1 MDTKRLV
8 IVAVGGQGNLLAS
21 SVLGEACLLAE
32 VPMRMSEIHGM
43 AQRGG
48 VVESALIFGDAQSPI
63 ISDGDA
69 DVLMGFEP
77 AETLRALGKCN
88 ARSVVITNL
97 APLMPFT
104 VNIGMGVYPDLKKL
118 QELIRAKTARLIA
131 FNAATLAREA
141 GNVLSVNMVL
151 LGALTQTGVLP
162 LTAEHVKSA
171 MRRKTKPAFLDGNLK
186 AFEMGVAAARNS
198 WCRSRLRTC
207 LSKTDIPCRPARHKR
222 ANRGEDEDHGDQ
234 STRRQKDRPGVL
246 G

>member
-1 MDTKRLV
+1 MDTKRV
-8 IVAVGGQGNLLAS
+8 VMVAVGGQGNLLAS
-21 SVLGEACLLAE
+21 SVLGEAALLSG

-48 VVESALIFGDAQSPI
+48 VVESALIFGDAYSTI

-69 DVLMGFEP
+69 DVLVGFEP

-104 VNIGMGVYPDLKKL
+104 VNIGQGVYPDLKKL

-131 FNAATLAREA
+131 FNATALAREA
-141 GNVLSVNMVL
+141 GSVLSVNMVL

-162 LTAEHVKSA
+162 FSADNVKTA
-171 MRRKTKPAFLDGNLK
+171 MQRKTKAAFLDANIK
-186 AFEMGVAAARNS
+186 AFDLGFAAAQ
-198 WCRSRLRTC
+198 
-207 LSKTDIPCRPARHKR
+207 A
-222 ANRGEDEDHGDQ
+222 A
-234 STRRQKDRPGVL
+234 
-246 G
+246 